1 MILPFGFHS
10 LLNKDTPYK
19 KSSASSPP
27 LRDGYE
33 KGKINTG
40 THRLY
45 KPYIFLQSSI
55 PPPFIYNTNKQI
67 KKLHYFLPF
76 SLLLIKRT
84 FIHFNNYLQL

>member
-1 MILPFGFHS
+1 MISPFGFHS
-10 LLNKDTPYK
+10 LLDKETPDK
-19 KSSASSPP
+19 KSPASSPP
-27 LRDGYE
+27 LHDGYE

-45 KPYIFLQSSI
+45 KLYIFLQSPS

-67 KKLHYFLPF
+67 KKLHYFSFLF
-76 SLLLIKRT
+76 IKI